1 MSKSTI
7 ATPYRRYVRLGHP
20 LATGLGYVSVHRL
33 ALYEKIGQ
41 GPHSCHWCSAVVD
54 WAPGPGARRAA
65 LVVDHLN
72 NDPRDNAQ
80 QPRALVR
87 DVQRQ
92 ARGKRHRVEDRMPAR
107 APAERRQR
115 VRLERRALLPCLP
128 TRGCATTASAKR
140 SQKARASP
148 ATRVSAG
155 PSARRR
161 QRLRAPREPTLPD
174 LPECSTG
181 SVACASRHIG
191 TSKIIVDVTTD
202 IPIGDTLKSN
212 ASPTASPAAS

>member
-72 NDPRDNAQ
+72 NDPRDNA
-80 QPRALVR
+80 PNNLV
-87 DVQRQ
+87 
-92 ARGKRHRVEDRMPAR
+92 
-107 APAERRQR
+107 
-115 VRLERRALLPCLP
+115 
-128 TRGCATTASAKR
+128 
-140 SQKARASP
+140 
-148 ATRVSAG
+148 
-155 PSARRR
+155 PSCVTCNARRG
-161 QRLRAPREPTLPD
+161 AN
-174 LPECSTG
+174 
-181 SVACASRHIG
+181 G
-191 TSKIIVDVTTD
+191 TAWKTVCLLGTR
-202 IPIGDTLKSN
+202 
-212 ASPTASPAAS
+212 